1 MVVERTMKRDP
12 TASSDG
18 DEPEKPQLFVI
29 LECQRPRGGGARYAL
44 DGVDEIVV
52 GRGATRSATREKDG
66 GRTRLVLRF
75 PDPLMSSTHAKL
87 TKTAP
92 GGWEVADLGSTNGTY
107 VNGLK
112 VPRADVDDGELFEL
126 GSTLFVLR
134 AEMPTPSDATPVVES
149 HALGGR
155 VHGFGTMVP
164 SYSRR
169 MRALL
174 QMAMTEMPILLLGES
189 GTGKEVLASGIH
201 AVSGRRGEL
210 VPVNCGG
217 IPESLVEGQLFGHT
231 KGAFSG
237 ALRDEPG
244 FVRASDKG
252 TLFLDEIGDLPR
264 TSQAAL
270 LRVLQE
276 REVTPVG
283 STKATKVDLRVV
295 SATHRPVDALGAEGG
310 FRSDLY
316 ARVAGYTHHLLPLRE
331 RKEDLGMLVAD
342 LLERLAPE
350 RDVRMTPALGRALF
364 HYDWPLNVRELMH
377 CLKAAV
383 VFAEE
388 GALDLK
394 HVPEAIRTSSAAR
407 PSVSTEVAAARPL
420 SEDEDRLKTRLALA
434 LTQTRGNV
442 SEVARSMGK
451 TRMQIHRWMRR
462 FGLDPET
469 HRK

>member
-1 MVVERTMKRDP
+1 MKRDP
-12 TASSDG
+12 TAAAGG
-18 DEPEKPQLFVI
+18 DEPAQPHLFVI
-29 LECQRPRGGGARYAL
+29 LECQRPRGGGARYGLEGIAE
-44 DGVDEIVV
+44 VVV

-66 GRTRLVLRF
+66 SRIRLVLRF

-87 TKTAP
+87 TRTAD
-92 GGWEVADLGSTNGTY
+92 GGWEVTDLGSTNGTY
-107 VNGLK
+107 VSGAK
-112 VPRADVDDGELFEL
+112 VPRSAIDQSELFEL

-134 AEMPTPSDATPVVES
+134 PEMPTPADATAVVES

-155 VHGFGTMVP
+155 MHGFGTLVP
-164 SYSRR
+164 SYSRQ

-174 QMAMTEMPILLLGES
+174 QMATTEMPILLLGES
-189 GTGKEVLASGIH
+189 GTGKEVLATGIH
-201 AVSGRRGEL
+201 AVSGRKGEL
-210 VPVNCGG
+210 VAVNCGG

-244 FVRASDKG
+244 FVRASDHG

-283 STKATKVDLRVV
+283 TTRATKVDLRVV
-295 SATHRPVDALGAEGG
+295 SATHRPVDTLGAEGG

-316 ARVAGYTHHLLPLRE
+316 ARVAGYTHNLLPLRE
-331 RKEDLGMLVAD
+331 RKEDLGMLIAD
-342 LLERLAPE
+342 LLEHLAPG
-350 RDVRMTPALGRALF
+350 RDVRMTPALGRALY
-364 HYDWPLNVRELMH
+364 HHDWPLNVRELMH

-388 GALDLK
+388 GAIDLK
-394 HVPEAIRTSSAAR
+394 HVPEAIRSSGPARRPGPASIEMAA
-407 PSVSTEVAAARPL
+407 SRPL
-420 SEDEDRLKTRLALA
+420 TPDEEQLKARLVEALSGA
-434 LTQTRGNV
+434 HGNV

-462 FGLDPET
+462 FRLDPET
-469 HRK
+469 HRE